1 MGSEGA
7 IILITGRS
15 RVSFSNSS
23 VGRLEETGRGGFSR
37 LISRIKKGRVE
48 SIWRVQRARMINNNS
63 SASKCHAEGGRWKA
77 DNGTTEKWSGL
88 QDARRRGGRDA
99 VRRDASIRS
108 VTAQTAPRAI
118 HPPWLSPC
126 LHRFP
131 CACDSLVFHGYRLA
145 KRRTLDKLCLW
156 LRVHVHACISLRFLP
171 FFIRKI
177 ESRLVRIR
185 SGTWP
190 RAVISRTSDIDHVNR
205 SA

>member
-1 MGSEGA
+1 M
-7 IILITGRS
+7 
-15 RVSFSNSS
+15 
-23 VGRLEETGRGGFSR
+23 
-37 LISRIKKGRVE
+37 E

-177 ESRLVRIR
+177 EISIGTNPIR
-185 SGTWP
+185 DL
-190 RAVISRTSDIDHVNR
+190 AACSDLSNE
-205 SA
+205 